1 MNDKIRAAMRDRD
14 YHYRQAVKSNSSY
27 HWEMDSELRNSL
39 NKEIKSSMSKYYR
52 ELIEESKGDSNKIL
66 KAINAEVSCYSES
79 STPVVYSF

>member
-1 MNDKIRAAMRDRD
+1 MRDLD